1 MLCHC
6 VSVKVQ
12 RFKCFL
18 SCSAVVSW
26 HNCIKWIIAS
36 LQTSFLSGYSVSDT
50 LRTEKRFPAVWDIR
64 TKGHAWTPEHNR
76 YFFKN
81 PNAIHL
87 SHFYVDHETISSKQ
101 GTTFGSTSVRN
112 LFAMIGPSVDTLRM
126 WGMSEIPYTQTLCR
140 HLPWHVRL
148 LQAQVARTIGSDIQE
163 RRCLTMYP
171 DSGLQSI
178 LSIIVRVWRKCS
190 SVCPLSRLQ
199 SRKILL
205 TGWQRRNQIQY
216 LSRIP
221 LLCPL

>member
-1 MLCHC
+1 MFCAPLWCC
-6 VSVKVQ
+6 VTVSVSK
-12 RFKCFL
+12 FKDL
-18 SCSAVVSW
+18 SVFFPVLLLSVGTE
-26 HNCIKWIIAS
+26 S
-36 LQTSFLSGYSVSDT
+36 LHPCKLPSCQ
-50 LRTEKRFPAVWDIR
+50 DIQLV
-64 TKGHAWTPEHNR
+64 THWELGKGSSSLGDMDRLNR
-76 YFFKN
+76 YFLT
-81 PNAIHL
+81 NADAIYI
-87 SHFYVDHETISSKQ
+87 HFYLDHETISSKQ
-101 GTTFGSTSVRN
+101 GTTLGSTSVRN

-148 LQAQVARTIGSDIQE
+148 LQAQVARTIGSDIQD

-205 TGWQRRNQIQY
+205 TGWESRNHIQY